1 MTAKYKWVPNI
12 PLNKI
17 QDVPD
22 EWGGEAAQIM
32 KAKYRR
38 FTNLTLNEE
47 LDKVTDEGSV
57 GAALLALGG
66 LEVLGGLVVSLKQ
79 LGVEELTSRLRHLAV
94 GGVNQLVDIL
104 TVLV

>member
-1 MTAKYKWVPNI
+1 MSLTCLSIKLK
-12 PLNKI
+12 K

-22 EWGGEAAQIM
+22 EWSGEAAQIT

-38 FTNLTLNEE
+38 FTNLALNEE
-47 LDKVTDEGSV
+47 LDEVADEGSV

-79 LGVEELTSRLRHLAV
+79 LGVEELASRLRHLAV
-94 GGVNQLVDIL
+94 GGVDLSLIHI
-104 TVLV
+104 